1 MESVDHWGML
11 TTESLWERALVQLLP
26 LFGRMLSIE
35 ISATDDW
42 VVGSFSGTLE
52 HVEVVTMAGGSGG
65 EDARLEF
72 AGELFDNRIYLSE
85 KDLVALEVNDLA
97 VSFTTCDVIVRLTRL

>member
-1 MESVDHWGML
+1 ML
-11 TTESLWERALVQLLP
+11 TTEPLWERALSQLLP
-26 LFGRMLSIE
+26 LIGRMLSIE
-35 ISATDDW
+35 ISAADDW

-72 AGELFDNRIYLSE
+72 GGDLFDNRLYLSE
-85 KDLVALEVNDLA
+85 KDLVALEVNDVV
-97 VSFTTCDVIVRLTRL
+97 VSFTTRDVIVRLAVL